1 MGLWMEVVTLVI
13 PGFNDSNDE
22 LWDAARFLTSV
33 SADIPWHVTAF
44 HPDYKMTD
52 PDPTPA
58 RTLLRAAEIGREA
71 GLHYVYAGNLPGQVE
86 EYETTYCPNCN
97 TPLVIRSGYFINEY
111 RLTAQGT
118 CPQCHTPIPGGLAG

>member
-1 MGLWMEVVTLVI
+1 
-13 PGFNDSNDE
+13 
-22 LWDAARFLTSV
+22 
-33 SADIPWHVTAF
+33 
-44 HPDYKMTD
+44 MTD

-97 TPLVIRSGYFINEY
+97 TPLVIRSGYFIKEY

-118 CPQCHTPIPGGLAG
+118 CPQCHTPIPGVWPGDAGGRRSKDV